1 MQVSPEE
8 VGALLVNWRK
18 SGQSV
23 SVQFSSELDNWERSG
38 KVVDVGLGEFKISWD
53 DGRSQSIKYSPAIL
67 IMPGDGSVHIR
78 HSSGDTFVVFENE
91 S

>member
-8 VGALLVNWRK
+8 VSALLVNWRK

-23 SVQFSSELDNWERSG
+23 SVQFSSEPDNWERSG
-38 KVVDVGLGEFKISWD
+38 KIVNVGLGEFKISW
-53 DGRSQSIKYSPAIL
+53 DGRSQSIKYSPAVL
-67 IMPGDGSVHIR
+67 IMPGDGSIHIR
-78 HSSGDTFVVFENE
+78 LSSGDTFVVFENE